1 MSKQET
7 YKFGLIY
14 GFFRSNFF
22 YEQICKKEPELVK
35 IVISNRM
42 AKKICRKCYRR
53 LPLNSNVCR
62 ACKNPDLRTKKE
74 HNLYNHYLFGK
85 NTKNKL
91 IEKRNIA

>member
-1 MSKQET
+1 MQKQE
-7 YKFGLIY
+7 KHNFGLIY
-14 GFFRSNFF
+14 YYCSKSF
-22 YEQICKKEPELVK
+22 YDHICEKEPELVQ

-62 ACKNPDLRTKKE
+62 GCKNPDLRTKKE
-74 HNLYNHYLFGK
+74 YNLYNLYFFDK

-91 IEKRNIA
+91 VDKRNVAL